1 MEKNKMGFQKVLPL
15 LISMSIPPTIS
26 MLINSLYNI
35 VDSIFVARL
44 SSDAITAVSLAFP
57 IQNFIL
63 ALAVGTGIGIN
74 SFIARKLGEKDFEG
88 GNQGANLGICISIIH
103 FILILVLGA
112 LFTKYYFSFFPISK
126 TVFDLSTQYSYIV
139 TFGCLGLI
147 MQVTGEKILQATGD
161 MVTPMYA
168 LIVGSIINI
177 ILDPI
182 LIYGYFGAPTLGVA
196 GAGIATVIGQI
207 VAGIICVKALLKKE
221 FQLKIKIG
229 KIKFDKKIIKD
240 IYSVGIPSF
249 FIMAISSF
257 LVTGIN
263 IILSSFSKIAVSVFG
278 IYFKLQTFIYM
289 PTNGIVQGA
298 MPLMGY
304 NYGARD
310 RTRVLETLK
319 YSLLICIVIN
329 FLGTLLFC
337 IFPKE
342 ILKLFTT
349 DLEIITTGIN
359 ALRYI
364 SLGYA
369 FGSICYIIS
378 CFLQSVGKGMPSLII
393 TLLRQ
398 LIFLLPLAYLMGR
411 YFGVNGVWLSFPIVD
426 FLTVLIS
433 YYIYKNFIASD
444 IVMKKNI

>member
-1 MEKNKMGFQKVLPL
+1 MEKNKMGIQKIFPL
-15 LISMSIPPTIS
+15 LINMSIPPTIS

-74 SFIARKLGEKDFEG
+74 SFIARKLGEKDFEKS
-88 GNQGANLGICISIIH
+88 NQGANLGILISIFH
-103 FILILVLGA
+103 FLIIVLLGA
-112 LFTKYYFSFFPISK
+112 IFTKYYFSFFPMSK
-126 TVFDLSTQYSYIV
+126 EIFDLSTQYSYIV
-139 TFGCLGLI
+139 TFGSLGLI
-147 MQVTGEKILQATGD
+147 MQVTGEKILQATGN
-161 MVTPMYA
+161 MITPMYA

-182 LIYGYFGAPTLGVA
+182 LIYGYFGAPALGVA

-207 VAGIICVKALLKKE
+207 VAGIICIQALFKKD
-221 FQLKIKIG
+221 FQLKIEIG
-229 KIKFDKKIIKD
+229 KLEFDKKILKD

-304 NYGARD
+304 NYGAKNRK
-310 RTRVLETLK
+310 RVLETLK
-319 YSLLICIVIN
+319 YSLIICIIIN
-329 FLGTLLFC
+329 FLGTLLFW
-337 IFPKE
+337 IFPQE

-349 DLEIITTGIN
+349 DTEIINTGIN
-359 ALRYI
+359 TLRFI

-398 LIFLLPLAYLMGR
+398 LILLLPLAFIMGNYLGL
-411 YFGVNGVWLSFPIVD
+411 NGVWLSFPTVD
-426 FLTVLIS
+426 ILTVVIS
-433 YYIYKNFIASD
+433 YYIYQNFIKSD
-444 IVMKKNI
+444 IIMKK